1 MGRPLSKQQFFN
13 ANVKNNIKVQFN
25 NGTASVKGYI
35 VEQTGSKR
43 FVCKDIDGNIA
54 TCYLKSKASA
64 DLQPGEMS
72 ITVKNDAGSV
82 YQVTKITRH
91 RVSYAGIS
99 MPWSFD
105 PSTTDGYVQI
115 EEAGTDVILTDATD
129 LEGDDAPPFDPA
141 LDYPA
146 PGPTSGAW
154 KTASAALNGVAFS
167 VFGSPAEPGS
177 SKTIAEAQY
186 FGAGLRR
193 DKYDGNFCA
202 GSSTPI
208 VNWDFSWFDNNSSNF
223 IKEIIDTTPGWG
235 QQTDGSGVGEH
246 HFSVQWTGYFKVPTT
261 QDYNIYGES
270 DDHIGVWV
278 GSSAV
283 SGFDS
288 TNILFGSS
296 NKSLPSGAGLNGQ
309 THGNTLTLDANKWY
323 PIRIW
328 FSEFSG
334 GCKAQLY
341 FIGADGSKNGTENIQ
356 WAFNPQ
362 GLY

>member
-25 NGTASVKGYI
+25 NGSASVKGYI
-35 VEQTGSKR
+35 LEQTGSKR
-43 FVCKDIDGNIA
+43 FVCKDVDGNIA

-72 ITVKNDAGSV
+72 ITVKNDAGNV

-105 PSTTDGYVQI
+105 PSTSDGYVQI
-115 EEAGTDVILTDATD
+115 EEAGVDSALNDATD
-129 LEGDDAPPFDPA
+129 LEGDDAPPYDPA

-154 KTASAALNGVAFS
+154 KTGVQGLAGVAFTTY
-167 VFGSPAEPGS
+167 GSPTEPGNA
-177 SKTIAEAQY
+177 KTLAEAQY

-193 DKYDGNFCA
+193 DKYSGNFCA
-202 GSSTPI
+202 GATTP
-208 VNWDFSWFDNNSSNF
+208 VANWDFSWFDNNGNNF
-223 IKEIIDTTPGWG
+223 VKEIGDTTPGWG
-235 QQTDGSGVGEH
+235 QQMDGTGIGEH
-246 HFSVQWTGYFKVPTT
+246 HFSIQWTGYFKVPTT
-261 QDYNIYGES
+261 QNYNIYGES
-270 DDHIGVWV
+270 DDQIGVWI
-278 GSSAV
+278 GSPAV
-283 SGFDS
+283 MGPASS
-288 TNILFGSS
+288 YILFGAS
-296 NKSLPSGAGLNGQ
+296 NKSMPGGANLAGQ
-309 THGNTLTLDANKWY
+309 THGDTVTLDANKWY

-341 FIGADGSKNGTENIQ
+341 FKGEDGSSFGTEDIE
-356 WAFNPQ
+356 WKYNPQ
-362 GLY
+362 GIY